1 MIRFLLLIIAIAVC
15 LGIAPFFI
23 DQKGYVLIAFNKTTI
38 EGTIWGVAA
47 LIVLGCGIAYL
58 GYKLVRY
65 LWSLYSHTRHRFFA
79 RSEERTDRKS
89 VV

>member
-38 EGTIWGVAA
+38 EGHYMGGCSTYCAGVWYC
-47 LIVLGCGIAYL
+47 LLRV
-58 GYKLVRY
+58 
-65 LWSLYSHTRHRFFA
+65 
-79 RSEERTDRKS
+79 
-89 VV
+89 